1 MLTRTLWIG
10 VAANHAIDSLRDL
23 DLQPF
28 RCAAFLVAAAAFL
41 REDAFQA
48 LLFRDLEQCDPLLS
62 RVMIGVADYFAGY
75 QNFLEHTLALF
86 ECDAPEI
93 VSVEEEQ
100 IEDVIKDGQVVP
112 RRALTAMTAN
122 ARALLHQAERRTT
135 LLVEHNHF
143 AVENSILCFDKL
155 WQLAQLGISRRKV
168 VLISGNQAHS
178 AVLNE
183 RNGAVSVPLDLEQP
197 VGVLERL
204 LYYRS

>member
-1 MLTRTLWIG
+1 MLTRTLRIG

-28 RCAAFLVAAAAFL
+28 RCAALLVATVAFL

-62 RVMIGVADYFAGY
+62 RIMIRVADYFVGY

-93 VSVEEEQ
+93 VSIEIEQ
-100 IEDVIKDGQVVP
+100 IEDVIKDGQVMAG
-112 RRALTAMTAN
+112 RALTAMTAN
-122 ARALLHQAERRTT
+122 ARALLHQAERRTA

-143 AVENSILCFDKL
+143 AVENSILCLDKL
-155 WQLAQLGISRRKV
+155 WQF
-168 VLISGNQAHS
+168 
-178 AVLNE
+178 
-183 RNGAVSVPLDLEQP
+183 
-197 VGVLERL
+197 
-204 LYYRS
+204 